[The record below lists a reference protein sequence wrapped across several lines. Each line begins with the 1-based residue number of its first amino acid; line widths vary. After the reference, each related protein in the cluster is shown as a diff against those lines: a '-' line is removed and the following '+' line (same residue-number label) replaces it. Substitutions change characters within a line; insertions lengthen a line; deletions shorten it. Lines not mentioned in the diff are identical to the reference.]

1 MDSLRTSG
9 RFRGSRPALALA
21 LLAGLAGSGCYSF
34 SGGGGFPSDVRTVY
48 IAPFENR
55 TDRFELEEQI
65 FRKMTE
71 TLPRA
76 LGVRPAGE
84 QVADAVVRGRIV
96 RYEDGAQSYVPGQ
109 QGQVQVLQHQ
119 VTIVV
124 SVEIVHIARNE
135 ILWESSSV
143 TGRGE
148 YSPDRQSDEA
158 ARVKAIEVLV
168 QQIIDGAQSQW

>member
-1 MDSLRTSG
+1 MV
-9 RFRGSRPALALA
+9 AAA
-21 LLAGLAGSGCYSF
+21 LLGSGCYSF
-34 SGGGGFPSDVRTVY
+34 SGGGGFPSDVKTVY

-55 TDRFELEEQI
+55 TDRFDLEEQI

-76 LGVRPAGE
+76 LGVRPGGE
-84 QVADAVVRGRIV
+84 QVADAIVRGRIV
-96 RYEDGAQSYVPGQ
+96 RYEDGAQSYTPGQ

-124 SVEIVHIARNE
+124 AVEIVHVARNE
-135 ILWESSSV
+135 ILWESQSV

-148 YSPDRQSDEA
+148 YSPDRQTDEA
-158 ARVKAIEVLV
+158 ARTRAIEVLI

>member
-1 MDSLRTSG
+1 VLV
-9 RFRGSRPALALA
+9 A
-21 LLAGLAGSGCYSF
+21 LLLGAAACYSF
-34 SGGGGFPSDVRTVY
+34 SGGGGFPDTVKTVY
-48 IAPFENR
+48 IAPFENQ
-55 TDRFELEEQI
+55 TDRFDLEEQI
-65 FRKMTE
+65 FRKLTE

-76 LGVRPAGE
+76 LGVRPGGE
-84 QVADAVVRGRIV
+84 RVADAIVRGKIM

-124 SVEIVHIARNE
+124 SVEIIDVVKDE
-135 ILWESSSV
+135 ILWESQSV

-148 YSPDRQSDEA
+148 YSPDRQTDEA
-158 ARVKAIEVLV
+158 ARTKAIDVLI